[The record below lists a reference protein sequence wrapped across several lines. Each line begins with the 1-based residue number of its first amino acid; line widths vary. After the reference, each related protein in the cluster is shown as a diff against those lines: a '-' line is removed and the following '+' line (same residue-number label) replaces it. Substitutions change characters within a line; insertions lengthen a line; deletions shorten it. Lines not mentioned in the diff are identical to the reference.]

1 MKVTLNWIKE
11 FIDSDKLDP
20 ENIAEILTMSGT
32 EVKKVEHVGEKYK
45 SIVIG
50 KIIDFSSHP
59 NADKLSVCKVDIGSK
74 KLNIVCG
81 AKNFKSQD
89 IVAVALA
96 GANILNTA
104 IRESKIRGVFSEG
117 MMCSE
122 MELGISSESEGIMI
136 LDDNYRVGEDF
147 AKSVGSDDTVFELEV
162 TPNRPDCLSVI
173 GIAREVS
180 SLVKSDLVV
189 PGYDFQNELNL
200 KSDFEIIIENYI
212 LCPRYSA
219 KIFYEI
225 PTAKSPLWL
234 KNRLILCDIRPVNLI
249 VDLTNYV
256 MLETGQPLHAFD
268 KDLLYSNKIIVREAK
283 SGEKI
288 KTIDDAVRNLNE
300 GMIVIADEKKPV
312 AIAGIMGGKETEI
325 NAETKNVL
333 LESANFNGPAVMR
346 TSKKLGLRSEAS
358 NRFEKKLD
366 PELTVLALKRFED
379 ILQSITGCN
388 IKKGIYD
395 NVKKTCRQRKINL
408 RTAQVKKILGIEIK
422 TDSISDILTG
432 LKINNKIKGDVV
444 EAVVPSFRFEDLE
457 REIDLIEEVARIYGY
472 NNFDST
478 PPVSS
483 LKRGKYNFYQKT
495 VKNLRQ
501 SLCSIGLNEVINYS
515 FMSKALF
522 KKFKLNLEN
531 EYKDAVEVLNP
542 ITEDFKL
549 LKSSLLPA
557 MVKNVK
563 SNINYNIKNVSIFE
577 ISKVFRKNKDS
588 KIPIETNMLGIMLA
602 GVSNIKS
609 WAEEERYYDY
619 YDLKGIL
626 EYIHNKF
633 YYDGNIRI
641 SEKEYKFLHPKISG
655 DVIIGG
661 DVYAGIIGKVHPA
674 IVEDIG
680 IKQDVYYLELNL
692 DKFIKNI
699 SGIKKYKSI
708 PLFPSIEI
716 DIAIVVD
723 EDIKNEDIENE
734 IKNGGTALLKE
745 IKLFDIYR
753 GKQVEPG
760 KKSMAYSL
768 SFREE
773 NRTLKDSEVE
783 IIIKRILERLG
794 KKFNAKLRE

>member
-1 MKVTLNWIKE
+1 LKITLNWIKE
-11 FIDSDKLDP
+11 FIDSDKLNP

-32 EVKKVEHVGEKYK
+32 EVKRVEHAGEKYK
-45 SIVIG
+45 NIVIG
-50 KIIDFSSHP
+50 RIVDFSSHP
-59 NADKLSVCKVDIGSK
+59 NADKLSVCKVDVGSK

-81 AKNFKSQD
+81 AKNFKNQD

-96 GANILNTA
+96 GANILGAA
-104 IRESKIRGVFSEG
+104 IRENKIRGVFSEG

-122 MELGISSESEGIMI
+122 MELGISPESEGIMI
-136 LDDNYRVGEDF
+136 LDDSYKVGEDF
-147 AKSVGSDDTVFELEV
+147 AKSAGLDDTVFDLEV
-162 TPNRPDCLSVI
+162 TPNRPDCLSAI

-180 SLVKSDLVV
+180 SLIKADLAV
-189 PGYDFQNELNL
+189 PGYSFQNELNIN
-200 KSDFEIIIENYI
+200 SDFEIVIEDYA

-225 PTAKSPLWL
+225 PAAKSPLWL
-234 KNRLILCDIRPVNLI
+234 KNRLILCDVRPVNLI

-268 KDLLYSNKIIVREAK
+268 KDLLYSNKIIVRGAK

-288 KTIDDAVRNLNE
+288 KTIDDNVRNLSE

-325 NAETKNVL
+325 NAETKSVL
-333 LESANFNGPAVMR
+333 LESANFNGPAIMR

-366 PELTVLALKRFED
+366 PKLTVLAIKRFEG
-379 ILQSITGCN
+379 ILQKITGCN

-395 NVKKTCRQRKINL
+395 SFKKTCRQRKINL
-408 RTAQVKKILGIEIK
+408 RVAQVERILGTEIK
-422 TDSISDILTG
+422 ADSISDILAG

-472 NNFDST
+472 NKFDSM
-478 PPVSS
+478 PPASS
-483 LKRGKYNFYQKT
+483 LKRGKYSFYQKT
-495 VKNLRQ
+495 IKNLRQ

-515 FMSKALF
+515 FVSEALF

-549 LKSSLLPA
+549 LKTSLLPA

-563 SNINYNIKNVSIFE
+563 SNINYNIRDISVFE

-588 KIPIETNMLGIMLA
+588 KIPIETNMLGIILT

-633 YYDGNIRI
+633 YCNGSIRI
-641 SEKEYKFLHPKISG
+641 AEKEYKFLHPKISG
-655 DVIIGG
+655 DVIIGD
-661 DVYAGIIGKVHPA
+661 DVNAGIIGRVHPA

-680 IKQDVYYLELNL
+680 IKQGVYYLELNL

-699 SGIKKYKSI
+699 SGLKKYKPI

-734 IKNGGTALLKE
+734 IKNNGTVLLKE

-753 GKQVEPG
+753 GKQVESG

-773 NRTLKDSEVE
+773 NRTLKDSEIE
-783 IIIKRILERLG
+783 IIVKRILEGLS

>member
-1 MKVTLNWIKE
+1 LKITLNWIKE
-11 FIDSDKLDP
+11 FIDSDKLNP

-32 EVKKVEHVGEKYK
+32 EVKKVEHAGEKYK
-45 SIVIG
+45 NIVIG
-50 KIIDFSSHP
+50 RIVDFSSHP

-81 AKNFKSQD
+81 AKNFKNQD

-96 GANILNTA
+96 GATILGAA
-104 IRESKIRGVFSEG
+104 IRENKIRGVFSEG

-122 MELGISSESEGIMI
+122 MELGISPESEGIMI
-136 LDDNYRVGEDF
+136 LDDSYKVGKDF
-147 AKSVGSDDTVFELEV
+147 AKSAGLDDTVFDLEV
-162 TPNRPDCLSVI
+162 TPNRPDCLSAI

-180 SLVKSDLVV
+180 SLIKADLAV
-189 PGYDFQNELNL
+189 PEYSFQNELNIN
-200 KSDFEIIIENYI
+200 SDFEIVIEDYA

-225 PTAKSPLWL
+225 PAAKSPLWL
-234 KNRLILCDIRPVNLI
+234 KNRLILCDVRPVNLI

-256 MLETGQPLHAFD
+256 MLETGH
-268 KDLLYSNKIIVREAK
+268 
-283 SGEKI
+283 
-288 KTIDDAVRNLNE
+288 
-300 GMIVIADEKKPV
+300 ADEKKPV

-325 NAETKNVL
+325 NAETKSVL
-333 LESANFNGPAVMR
+333 LESANFNGPAIMR

-366 PELTVLALKRFED
+366 PKLTVLAIKRFEG
-379 ILQSITGCN
+379 ILQKITGCN

-395 NVKKTCRQRKINL
+395 SFKKTCRQRKINL
-408 RTAQVKKILGIEIK
+408 RVAQVERILGTEIK
-422 TDSISDILTG
+422 ADSISDILAG

-472 NNFDST
+472 NKFDSM

-483 LKRGKYNFYQKT
+483 LKRGKYSFYQKT
-495 VKNLRQ
+495 IKNLRQ

-515 FMSKALF
+515 FVSEALF

-549 LKSSLLPA
+549 LKTSLLPA

-563 SNINYNIKNVSIFE
+563 SNINYNIRDISVFE

-588 KIPIETNMLGIMLA
+588 KIPIETNMLGIILT

-633 YYDGNIRI
+633 YCNGSIRI
-641 SEKEYKFLHPKISG
+641 AEKEYKFLHPKISG
-655 DVIIGG
+655 DVIIG
-661 DVYAGIIGKVHPA
+661 DDINAGIIGRVHPA

-680 IKQDVYYLELNL
+680 IKQGVYYLELNL

-734 IKNGGTALLKE
+734 IKNNGTVLLKE
-745 IKLFDIYR
+745 IRLFDIYR
-753 GKQVEPG
+753 GKQVESG

-773 NRTLKDSEVE
+773 NRTLKDSEIE
-783 IIIKRILERLG
+783 IIVKRILERLG

>member
-32 EVKKVEHVGEKYK
+32 EVKKVEHAGGKYK
-45 SIVIG
+45 NIVIG
-50 KIIDFSSHP
+50 RIVDFSPHP

-89 IVAVALA
+89 IVVVALA
-96 GANILNTA
+96 GANILNTT
-104 IRESKIRGVFSEG
+104 IRENKIRGVFSEG

-122 MELGISSESEGIMI
+122 MELGISPESEGIMI
-136 LDDNYRVGEDF
+136 LDDSYRVGEDF
-147 AKSVGSDDTVFELEV
+147 AKSVGLDDTVFDLEV
-162 TPNRPDCLSVI
+162 TPNRPDCLSAI
-173 GIAREVS
+173 GIARELS
-180 SLVKSDLVV
+180 SLVKADLVV
-189 PGYDFQNELNL
+189 FGYGFQNELNIN
-200 KSDFEIIIENYI
+200 SDFEIVIENYT

-225 PTAKSPLWL
+225 PTAKSPLWM

-288 KTIDDAVRNLNE
+288 KTIDDDVRNLSE

-366 PELTVLALKRFED
+366 PELTVLAIKRFED
-379 ILQSITGCN
+379 ILQRITGCN

-395 NVKKTCRQRKINL
+395 SFKKTCRQRKVNL
-408 RTAQVKKILGIEIK
+408 RVAHVERILGTEIK
-422 TDSISDILTG
+422 ADSISDILTG
-432 LKINNKIKGDVV
+432 LKINNEIKGDVI

-472 NNFDST
+472 NKFDSM

-515 FMSKALF
+515 FMSEALF

-531 EYKDAVEVLNP
+531 KYKDAVEVLNP

-549 LKSSLLPA
+549 LKTSLLPA

-563 SNINYNIKNVSIFE
+563 SNINYNIKDIGIFE

-588 KIPIETNMLGIMLA
+588 KIPTETNMLGIMIT

-633 YYDGNIRI
+633 YRNGNIRI
-641 SEKEYKFLHPKISG
+641 AEKEYKFLHPKISG
-655 DVIIGG
+655 DVIIDD
-661 DVYAGIIGKVHPA
+661 DVNAGIIGRVHPA
-674 IVEDIG
+674 IVEDMG
-680 IKQDVYYLELNL
+680 IKQGVYYLELNL
-692 DKFIKNI
+692 DKFIKNV

-716 DIAIVVD
+716 DIAVVVD

-734 IKNGGTALLKE
+734 IKNNGTALLKE

-783 IIIKRILERLG
+783 IIIKRILEGLG

>member
-1 MKVTLNWIKE
+1 LKITLNWIKE
-11 FIDSDKLDP
+11 FIDSDKLNP

-32 EVKKVEHVGEKYK
+32 EVKKVEHAGEKYK
-45 SIVIG
+45 NIVIG
-50 KIIDFSSHP
+50 RIVDFSSHP

-81 AKNFKSQD
+81 AKNFKNQD

-96 GANILNTA
+96 GANILGTA
-104 IRESKIRGVFSEG
+104 IRENKIRGVFSEG

-122 MELGISSESEGIMI
+122 MELGISPESEGIMI
-136 LDDNYRVGEDF
+136 LDDSYKVGKDF
-147 AKSVGSDDTVFELEV
+147 AKSAGLDDTVFDLEV
-162 TPNRPDCLSVI
+162 TPNRPDCLSAI

-180 SLVKSDLVV
+180 SLIKTDLAV
-189 PGYDFQNELNL
+189 PGYSFQNELNIN
-200 KSDFEIIIENYI
+200 SDFEIVIEDYA

-225 PTAKSPLWL
+225 PAAKSPLWL
-234 KNRLILCDIRPVNLI
+234 KNRLILCDVRPVNLI

-268 KDLLYSNKIIVREAK
+268 KDLLYSNKIIVRGAK

-288 KTIDDAVRNLNE
+288 KTIDDNVRNLSE
-300 GMIVIADEKKPV
+300 GMIVITDEKKPV

-325 NAETKNVL
+325 NAETKSVL
-333 LESANFNGPAVMR
+333 LESANFNGPAIMR

-366 PELTVLALKRFED
+366 PKLTVLAIKRFEG
-379 ILQSITGCN
+379 ILQKITGCN

-395 NVKKTCRQRKINL
+395 SFKKTCRQRKINL
-408 RTAQVKKILGIEIK
+408 RVAQVERILGTEIK
-422 TDSISDILTG
+422 ADSISDILAG

-472 NNFDST
+472 NKFDSM

-483 LKRGKYNFYQKT
+483 LKRGKYSFYQKT
-495 VKNLRQ
+495 IKNLRQ

-515 FMSKALF
+515 FVSEALF

-549 LKSSLLPA
+549 LKTSLLPA

-563 SNINYNIKNVSIFE
+563 SNINYNIRDISVFE

-588 KIPIETNMLGIMLA
+588 KIPIETNMLGIILT

-633 YYDGNIRI
+633 YCNGSIRI
-641 SEKEYKFLHPKISG
+641 AEKEYKFLHPKISG
-655 DVIIGG
+655 DAIIG
-661 DVYAGIIGKVHPA
+661 DDINAGIIGRVHPA

-680 IKQDVYYLELNL
+680 IKQGVYYLELNL

-734 IKNGGTALLKE
+734 IKNNGTVLLKE
-745 IKLFDIYR
+745 IRLFDIYR
-753 GKQVEPG
+753 GKQVESG

-773 NRTLKDSEVE
+773 NRTLKDSEIE
-783 IIIKRILERLG
+783 IIVKRILERLG